1 MRNEVFTSLLTS
13 LLTPKQGFIMNIIFK
28 ALDKFSN
35 LLKIIGATALTCMML
50 LTVVDVIGRF
60 FKHPIFGSVELVGFL
75 ATIVVAAALPYT
87 YKVDGHVGVEILVR
101 LLSKKTQLI
110 IDLFTRTLTLILFGL
125 VAWQMFLYAA
135 DIHETGEV
143 SMNLEF
149 PIYYIVYLLAFGLLV
164 FSVTIVE
171 TIIKDIKQ
179 LSELKY
185 PEGQKLK

>member
-1 MRNEVFTSLLTS
+1 M
-13 LLTPKQGFIMNIIFK
+13 IFK
-28 ALDKFSN
+28 AMDKFSN
-35 LLKIIGATALTCMML
+35 LLKFIGAVALTCMML

-75 ATIVVAAALPYT
+75 ATIIVATALPYT

-110 IDLFTRTLTLILFGL
+110 IDLFTRTLTLALFCL
-125 VAWQMFLYAA
+125 ITWQMFLYAA

-149 PIYYIVYLLAFGLLV
+149 PIYYIVYLLAFGLLI

-171 TIIKDIKQ
+171 VIIKDIKQ
-179 LSELKY
+179 LSELK
-185 PEGQKLK
+185 

>member
-1 MRNEVFTSLLTS
+1 MS
-13 LLTPKQGFIMNIIFK
+13 IFSK
-28 ALDKFSN
+28 TLDKFSGV
-35 LLKIIGATALTCMML
+35 LKGIGAVALTGMML

-60 FKHPIFGSVELVGFL
+60 FKYPIFGSVELVGIL

-101 LLSKKTQLI
+101 LLSKKTQLL
-110 IDLFTRTLTLILFGL
+110 IDLFTRTISLILFCL
-125 VAWQMFLYAA
+125 VTWQMFLYAK

-164 FSVTIVE
+164 FTVTIFE
-171 TIIKDIKQ
+171 TILKNIKQ
-179 LSELKY
+179 LRELKT
-185 PEGQKLK
+185 K